1 MFGIFFNAA
10 CPRRPSERDHET
22 KYPPVGPPP
31 FPPDRTRGDGG
42 PRDPGHVFNRRTPGL
57 DAVLAQGGDSG
68 VAITLAPPGNENAKC
83 LINVTFVPEPKPVPR
98 ETVDAE
104 VLSVCDQF
112 VDQSVEKKKVIRDFG
127 VSGGAYGSYCVFTD
141 ASLVGKAAK
150 HDEFKVIGVG
160 IIHFRDDVMAAV
172 SVAGDDEKG
181 GDFAAMLAAL
191 KSAAV
196 TAAK

>member
-1 MFGIFFNAA
+1 M
-10 CPRRPSERDHET
+10 RPAVAGRPNET
-22 KYPPVGPPP
+22 MKRYILRLALLL
-31 FPPDRTRGDGG
+31 FPLIAPAETVDLGTRGT
-42 PRDPGHVFNRRTPGL
+42 FSI
-57 DAVLAQGGDSG
+57 AVPQGWTLSSHKEEDSG

-83 LINVTFVPEPKPVPR
+83 LINVTFVPEPKPVPK

-181 GDFAAMLAAL
+181 ADFAAMLAAL